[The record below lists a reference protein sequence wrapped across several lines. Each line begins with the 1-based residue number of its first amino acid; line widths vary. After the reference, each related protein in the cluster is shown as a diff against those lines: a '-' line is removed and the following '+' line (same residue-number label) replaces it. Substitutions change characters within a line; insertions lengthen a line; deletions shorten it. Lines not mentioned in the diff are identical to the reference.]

1 MTHCLKPGD
10 LHSSL
15 RIKCHQR
22 STRQPT
28 SRLTLLRVA
37 EIFYKTPNQPLGLQT
52 QPPRIAH
59 EVHSDCS
66 RYACRPR
73 HRLCKLFS
81 RSQPW
86 LCKAESNRVQLDN
99 RRLRLQEY
107 SVCSSSRRGATI
119 SETGATSS
127 RTHRHH
133 QRRDTVFYD
142 YLPATIVERHAKCQ
156 WIFRRLPGELPFMR
170 LALTLL
176 NIRPVPRRLL
186 SRSIQTWR

>member
-1 MTHCLKPGD
+1 M
-10 LHSSL
+10 S
-15 RIKCHQR
+15 
-22 STRQPT
+22 PT
-28 SRLTLLRVA
+28 YYAAVQLRLTRHNSSPRGIRKFLQKRQTNLLV
-37 EIFYKTPNQPLGLQT
+37 FQT
-52 QPPRIAH
+52 QYPRIAH

-66 RYACRPR
+66 RYACRPCR
-73 HRLCKLFS
+73 RLCKLSS

-119 SETGATSS
+119 SGTEATSS
-127 RTHRHH
+127 RTRRHH
-133 QRRDTVFYD
+133 QRRDTVSYN
-142 YLPATIVERHAKCQ
+142 YLPATLFIVERHTKCQ

-176 NIRPVPRRLL
+176 NFRPVPRCLL
-186 SRSIQTWR
+186 SRSIQTW